1 MGDKDHITR
10 HKEKYNT
17 LAEKAREIGYKV
29 GMSFEGQTEVHSSF
43 DMPCASYSY

>member
-29 GMSFEGQTEVHSSF
+29 GINIGTNEHTHADTKEL
-43 DMPCASYSY
+43 